1 MKDFFRDRHLVSNP
15 YVNFLEVFVLLLFL
29 WIVMSGIFTVKFI
42 AFGCISAFLISIF
55 VVRSLRIGGLKSDK
69 TYFILHANY
78 LKLVSYFLWLIKEIV
93 KNAIAVAGIAIS
105 SKNKINPSVIWF
117 KADYDNP
124 AARAI
129 LANSI
134 TLTPGT
140 VTIDIYDDG
149 IFSVHA
155 LNDDFAEGLLE
166 GDMQK
171 RIAKL
176 YSEEIDYRVIEVEI
190 DKSYKTSQI
199 VELANR
205 RFKRRKHND

>member
-29 WIVMSGIFTVKFI
+29 WIVMSGIFTLKFI
-42 AFGCISAFLISIF
+42 TFGCISAFLISIF
-55 VVRSLRIGGLKSDK
+55 VVPSLRIGGLKSDK

-78 LKLVSYFLWLIKEIV
+78 LKLVCYFLWLIKEII
-93 KNAIAVAGIAIS
+93 KSAVAVTRVVIN
-105 SKNKINPSVIWF
+105 SKERIKPSVIWF

-149 IFSVHA
+149 AFSVHA
-155 LNDDFAEGLLE
+155 LNDDFAEGLLGGE
-166 GDMQK
+166 MQR
-171 RIAKL
+171 RIARL
-176 YSEEIDYRVIEVEI
+176 YDEEIDYKIVKVEV
-190 DKSYKTSQI
+190 DKNYNSRQI
-199 VELANR
+199 VELSNR
-205 RFKRRKHND
+205 RFTRRKHND